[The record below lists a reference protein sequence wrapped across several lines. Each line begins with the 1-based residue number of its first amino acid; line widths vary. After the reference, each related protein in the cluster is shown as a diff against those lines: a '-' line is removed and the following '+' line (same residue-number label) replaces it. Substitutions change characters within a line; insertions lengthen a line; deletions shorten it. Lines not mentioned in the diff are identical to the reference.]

1 MALAAFGVQR
11 SEWLE
16 ADGKLLR
23 ATVKRLLPCIT
34 KKGTPIPEDMIK
46 AAVRRAS
53 MPQTMSEFVWY
64 NDVLCV
70 VCAMIRYKYE
80 QRGKAMENFLNDN
93 ENDRS
98 VLFGRLLA
106 VYDFME
112 QQAMFEYD
120 ENGKVKE
127 QRTTNAKRYWNAYSS
142 RPARTLK
149 AIRQNLVPYEKKLK
163 DYNRKR
169 FEDWAGG
176 IMMRMDRNIYDNT
189 PLSELY
195 LPAYYQQME
204 WMKNEYWK
212 KGEQESAD

>member
-1 MALAAFGVQR
+1 
-11 SEWLE
+11 
-16 ADGKLLR
+16 
-23 ATVKRLLPCIT
+23 
-34 KKGTPIPEDMIK
+34 
-46 AAVRRAS
+46 

-195 LPAYYQQME
+195 LHAYYQQME